1 MDGFIGL
8 GFGVGLRGGC
18 VAVAR
23 VIRARYEGGVLKP
36 LEEVDLREGEEVDV
50 MVIRRRF
57 QGFHERFR
65 DLVVE
70 SDSDLLEE
78 FLKERR

>member
-1 MDGFIGL
+1 MV
-8 GFGVGLRGGC
+8 VGLVLFLGGW
-18 VAVAR
+18 VYWVR
-23 VIRARYEGGVLKP
+23 VIRVRFEGGVLRS
-36 LEEVDLREGEEVDV
+36 LEEVDV

-65 DLVVE
+65 GLVVE

-78 FLKERR
+78 FLEERR